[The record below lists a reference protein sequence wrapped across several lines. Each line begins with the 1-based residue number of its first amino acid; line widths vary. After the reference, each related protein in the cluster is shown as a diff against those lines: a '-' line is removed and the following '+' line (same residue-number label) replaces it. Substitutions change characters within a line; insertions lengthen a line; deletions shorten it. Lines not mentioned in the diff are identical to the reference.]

1 MLMMNREIKNTLLA
15 VLIFIVVLALD
26 IVTKSLVEQYISIYE
41 RVNVLGSFVQL
52 TLIYNQGGIF
62 GILQGYQRFFLIVSI
77 IVFLLLI
84 AYFILE
90 KNKTRIF
97 TVSMGLICAGAIG
110 NILDRITGKPGVVDF
125 IYIGSDEVFRW
136 PAFNVADSSIVIGAT
151 LLVIHQLIEEK
162 KRKQQEKRHQ

>member
-1 MLMMNREIKNTLLA
+1 MKQETKNTLIA
-15 VLIFIVVLALD
+15 VLIFILILGSD
-26 IVTKSLVEQYISIYE
+26 IITKALVEKYISMYE

-62 GILQGYQRFFLIVSI
+62 GILQGYQQFFIIISI
-77 IVFLLLI
+77 IVFLLLV

-90 KNKTRIF
+90 KNKTLIF

-125 IYIGSDEVFRW
+125 IYIGSDDVFRW
-136 PAFNVADSSIVIGAT
+136 PAFNIADSSIVVGAT

-162 KRKQQEKRHQ
+162 KRKAQNKYN